1 MLANLEVQSVPAGFE
16 TLNLIKPIC
25 RAVREE
31 KYDSPTPIQEQAI
44 PHLVQGRDLLG
55 CAQTGT
61 GKTAAF
67 ALPVLQWLEKNREIP
82 GPKGA
87 RTLILAPTRELA
99 AQIHESFR
107 IYGRYLNIKQAVVY
121 GGVRQGLQVRAL
133 SRGVDVLVA
142 TPGRLLDLLNQR
154 QLRLDK
160 VGVLVL
166 DEADRMLDMGFLPDI
181 KKVCAAIPSK
191 RQTIL
196 FSATLPEEIVKL
208 SKSFLNDPVKVSV
221 NPPSSTVDK
230 IEQKVLF
237 VDREDKS
244 ALLES
249 LLTEG
254 GSLERVLV
262 FTRTKHGANRI
273 AKRLTKMKIS
283 TEAIHGNKSQPARL
297 QALEK
302 FRAGVARVL
311 VATDIA
317 SRGLDVDGITHV
329 INYELPKES
338 ESYVHRIG
346 RTARAG
352 ALGIA
357 VSLCDAGEKSY
368 LKKIEREINRP
379 LTVDIDH
386 PFHSES
392 IAAKRSGGKPDSGNY
407 FKGRGRGR
415 GKGGAN
421 GSAARSGGKTKSS
434 SFSRRGPAG
443 RLANGRKSTGN
454 RGRG

>member
-1 MLANLEVQSVPAGFE
+1 MD
-16 TLNLIKPIC
+16 LISPIC
-25 RAVREE
+25 QAVSEE
-31 KYDSPTPIQEQAI
+31 KYHSPTPIQKKAI
-44 PHLVQGRDLLG
+44 PHLMKGRDLLG

-67 ALPVLQWLEKNREIP
+67 ALPVLQWLEKNREHP
-82 GPKGA
+82 GPKEA

-99 AQIHESFR
+99 VQIHESFSV
-107 IYGRYLNIKQAVVY
+107 YGRYLNIKQAVVY
-121 GGVRQGLQVRAL
+121 GGVRQNLQVHAL

-181 KKVCAAIPSK
+181 KRVCSVIPSA

-196 FSATLPEEIVKL
+196 FSATLPDEIAEL
-208 SKSFLNDPVKVSV
+208 SRNFLKDPVKVSV

-237 VDREDKS
+237 VDRGDKS

-249 LLTEG
+249 LLVEDNN
-254 GSLERVLV
+254 LERVLV

-273 AKRLTKMKIS
+273 AKRLAKMKIS

-297 QALEK
+297 QALHK
-302 FRAGVARVL
+302 FRSGMVRVL

-352 ALGIA
+352 AGGIA

-368 LKKIEREINRP
+368 LRRIEREINQP
-379 LTVDIDH
+379 LTIDSDH

-392 IAAKRSGGKPDSGNY
+392 IAGKRGGGKPGSGNY
-407 FKGRGRGR
+407 FKGRARGTVGTKR
-415 GKGGAN
+415 
-421 GSAARSGGKTKSS
+421 SEPRSGGKSKGSFLSRKSS
-434 SFSRRGPAG
+434 ARKP
-443 RLANGRKSTGN
+443 ANGRKNTRA
-454 RGRG
+454 RGRS

>member
-1 MLANLEVQSVPAGFE
+1 MLANSPVQAVQSGFE
-16 TLNLIKPIC
+16 TLNLINPIC
-25 RAVREE
+25 KVLREE
-31 KYDSPTPIQEQAI
+31 KYALPTPIQEQAI
-44 PHLVQGRDLLG
+44 PYLVNGRDLLG

-67 ALPVLQWLEKNREIP
+67 ALPLLQWLEKNREVV
-82 GPKGA
+82 GPKGV

-99 AQIHESFR
+99 AQISESIR
-107 IYGRYLNIKQAVVY
+107 VYGRYLKIKQAVIY
-121 GGVRQGLQVRAL
+121 GGVRATLQIRAL

-181 KKVCAAIPSK
+181 KKICKVIPSK
-191 RQTIL
+191 RQTML
-196 FSATLPEEIVKL
+196 FSATLPSEIVKL
-208 SKSFLNDPVKVSV
+208 SKEFLNDPIQVSV
-221 NPPSSTVDK
+221 TPPSSTVDK

-237 VDREDKS
+237 VDRENKP

-249 LLTEG
+249 I
-254 GSLERVLV
+254 LEEDQSIYRVLI
-262 FTRTKHGANRI
+262 FTRTKHGADRV
-273 AKRLTKMKIS
+273 AKRLMKIKIP

-297 QALEK
+297 KALDK
-302 FRAGVARVL
+302 FRSGRVRVL

-329 INYELPKES
+329 INYDLPKET

-352 ALGIA
+352 MEGIA
-357 VSLCDAGEKSY
+357 LSFCDAGEKSY
-368 LKKIEREINRP
+368 LRRIEAETGCP
-379 LTVDIDH
+379 LNVDQAH
-386 PFHSES
+386 PFHDES
-392 IAAKRSGGKPDSGNY
+392 IANKKSGGRKPDSGK
-407 FKGRGRGR
+407 FARGR
-415 GKGGAN
+415 
-421 GSAARSGGKTKSS
+421 ARGGKSRSTAHSSGKNKNS
-434 SFSRRGPAG
+434 SFSRNRSSGKPAS
-443 RLANGRKSTGN
+443 RNTNTRSQ
-454 RGRG
+454 RRD